1 MDRIVH
7 CRQGEPTV
15 SIPAAD
21 LVDWYDRARRDLPW
35 RAPEVTPWQVL
46 VSEFM
51 LQQTPVARV
60 APIWVDWVA
69 RWPTPSATAAAGA
82 ADVLRAWGKLGYP
95 RRAKRLHECATVIAR
110 DHRDVVPDDVEV
122 LLSLPGVGAYTARAV
137 ACFAY
142 DKRVP
147 VVDTNVRRVV
157 ARAVHGLADAA
168 SASPVRDHADVEA
181 LLPDD
186 ATAPMF
192 SAALM
197 ELGATVCTA
206 RAQKCG
212 ICPLSGCA
220 WRAAGYPAGDR
231 PARPVQRYA
240 GTDRQVRG
248 KLLDVLR
255 ASSAPVG
262 RAALDVVW
270 LTDTGQ
276 RDRALDSLLVDGLVE
291 QTADGRFA
299 LAGEGDDAGAQ
310 RPRRSRAGKPEGDDA
325 GAQRPRRSRA
335 DKPEGD
341 DAGA

>member
-1 MDRIVH
+1 M
-7 CRQGEPTV
+7 
-15 SIPAAD
+15 SISPKE
-21 LVDWYDRARRDLPW
+21 LVDWFAVARRDLPW
-35 RAPEVTPWQVL
+35 RDPDVSAWQIL

-60 APIWVDWVA
+60 APIWLDWVA

-95 RRAKRLHECATVIAR
+95 RRAKRLHECATVIATE
-110 DHRDVVPDDVEV
+110 HGDVVPDDVEV
-122 LLSLPGVGAYTARAV
+122 LLTLPGVGAYTARAV

-142 DKRVP
+142 RKPVP

-157 ARAVHGLADAA
+157 ARAVHGLADAGSP
-168 SASPVRDHADVEA
+168 SATRDMADVEA

-186 ATAPMF
+186 ASAPTF

-206 RAQKCG
+206 RSPKCG
-212 ICPLSGCA
+212 ICPLSVCA
-220 WRAAGYPAGDR
+220 WRAAGFPAGTG
-231 PARPVQRYA
+231 PARPTQRYA

-248 KLLDVLR
+248 KLMDVLR
-255 ASSAPVG
+255 ASTAPVE
-262 RAALDVVW
+262 RARLDVVW
-270 LTDTGQ
+270 LTDPAQ

-299 LAGEGDDAGAQ
+299 LAGEGDDAGA
-310 RPRRSRAGKPEGDDA
+310 
-325 GAQRPRRSRA
+325 
-335 DKPEGD
+335 
-341 DAGA
+341 